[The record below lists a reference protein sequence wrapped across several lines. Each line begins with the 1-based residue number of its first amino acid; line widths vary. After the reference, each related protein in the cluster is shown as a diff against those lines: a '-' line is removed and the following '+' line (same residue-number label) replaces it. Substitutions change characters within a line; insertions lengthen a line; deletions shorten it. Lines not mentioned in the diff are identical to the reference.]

1 MHKVVFLEY
10 FSQSCVILRITL
22 RKIGTGRKRPTYE
35 KLRYLISLQFLPLL
49 AGVMEVHFSPT
60 QTDKTD
66 AEIYVVLFYDDEMAI
81 KVVICQSNQTSDN
94 CL

>member
-1 MHKVVFLEY
+1 
-10 FSQSCVILRITL
+10 
-22 RKIGTGRKRPTYE
+22 
-35 KLRYLISLQFLPLL
+35 
-49 AGVMEVHFSPT
+49 MEVHFSPT